1 MIMIFT
7 MTISYSRYMSSFI
20 RMLNI
25 EINGNEINYLL
36 FIVESALVITGVSM
50 AAVQKKDIIIFA
62 LLI

>member
-1 MIMIFT
+1 MIFT
-7 MTISYSRYMSSFI
+7 MTIRYTSSFKRI
-20 RMLNI
+20 LNI

-50 AAVQKKDIIIFA
+50 AAVQRKDIIIFA

>member
-1 MIMIFT
+1 MIFT
-7 MTISYSRYMSSFI
+7 MTISYSRYTCSFI

-36 FIVESALVITGVSM
+36 FIVESALVITGMSM
-50 AAVQKKDIIIFA
+50 AAVQRKDIIIFA

>member
-1 MIMIFT
+1 
-7 MTISYSRYMSSFI
+7 
-20 RMLNI
+20 MLNI